1 MFKGSASVSFT
12 TTKPQKEV
20 YELIEEELNSVG
32 KTEVSDRGTIKINS
46 SKMEGALNEAII
58 DGTLRN
64 KDGKFTIEVNFES
77 KPKIFV
83 WLLFCLGIFPGLIAL
98 FLVSNTKGEMQNKI
112 DRALDNVNNEFK

>member
-83 WLLFCLGIFPGLIAL
+83 WLL
-98 FLVSNTKGEMQNKI
+98 T
-112 DRALDNVNNEFK
+112 